1 MKKKNGFT
9 LIELLAVIIILG
21 ILMILAVP
29 SVTKYINDSRK
40 DGYIISAKQ
49 LITGT
54 RNKVY
59 SGKLDVS
66 EPNVTYYVPSS
77 YIEIE
82 NGHKSPYGDLT
93 ESYVGISYDGNDYK
107 YYYIGTDSTNT
118 GIPRPIDYD
127 SLDTSDIEI
136 DITSEKILKKI
147 QSTALDETEKVKIY
161 NPDTNTWREI
171 IFAASII
178 KKSPELYEIEKGIKI
193 FNGPS
198 PNNYVLF
205 NNEAIPWRIIGVYGN
220 QLKIL
225 RMNNTRLMRCTSSI
239 TEGNSWERSGF
250 RIYLEDT
257 YYNSLSADAKN
268 MIDDGTWYVGYV
280 NPFEAVYDS
289 FTTAK
294 TQTYVGK
301 VGLVSLYEYFLSTY
315 ENCHPLKPSQFPDS
329 CVSWV
334 LQSTDY
340 WTISPSSETEYY
352 MLGRVQSSGSV
363 SSANCTATVNYI
375 YPAVFLNS
383 GVQIKTGT
391 GTLEDPYVL
400 EI

>member
-1 MKKKNGFT
+1 MNKKGFT

-21 ILMILAVP
+21 ILMVIAVP
-29 SVTKYINDSRK
+29 AVTKYINDSRK
-40 DGYIISAKQ
+40 SGYITSAKQ

-54 RNKVY
+54 RNKVH

-77 YIEIE
+77 YIETE

-93 ESYVGISYDGNDYK
+93 ESYVGISYDGNVYK

-118 GIPRPIDYD
+118 GISRPIDYD
-127 SLDTSDIEI
+127 SLDTNDIEP
-136 DITSEKILKKI
+136 DLTSEKILKKI
-147 QSTALDETEKVKIY
+147 KSTALDGTEKVKIY

-205 NNEAIPWRIIGVYGN
+205 NNEETPWRIIGVYGN

-225 RMNNTRLMRCTSSI
+225 RMGTIRSMSCSSSI

-257 YYNSLSADAKN
+257 YYNSLSDDAKN

-280 NPFEAVYDS
+280 NPFEVVYDS

-301 VGLVSLYEYFLSTY
+301 VGLVSLYEYFLSIY
-315 ENCHPLKPSQFPDS
+315 ENCHSLNPSQFSDS

-352 MLGRVQSSGSV
+352 MLGRVQRSGNV
-363 SSANCTATVNYI
+363 SSTSCTGAASYI

-383 GVQIKTGT
+383 GVQIKSGT
-391 GTLEDPYVL
+391 GTLEDPYVI